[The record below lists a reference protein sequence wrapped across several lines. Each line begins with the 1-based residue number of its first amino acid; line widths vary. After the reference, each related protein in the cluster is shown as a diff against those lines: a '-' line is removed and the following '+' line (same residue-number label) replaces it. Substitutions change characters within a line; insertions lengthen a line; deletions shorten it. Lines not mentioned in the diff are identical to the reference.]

1 MNICAIVHKSASI
14 PTSVYLS
21 ISINQSYHLSI
32 YLSIYLYKHAIL
44 NKNLTPCLDSVLQ
57 IDVLRQILKV
67 GIFLAFPWYTDWPRL
82 NVLSHFIILISILF
96 IRSYNS

>member
-1 MNICAIVHKSASI
+1 MCDCVHKSASI
-14 PTSVYLS
+14 PTNVYLS
-21 ISINQSYHLSI
+21 ISINQSCHLSV

-82 NVLSHFIILISILF
+82 NVLSRFIILISILF